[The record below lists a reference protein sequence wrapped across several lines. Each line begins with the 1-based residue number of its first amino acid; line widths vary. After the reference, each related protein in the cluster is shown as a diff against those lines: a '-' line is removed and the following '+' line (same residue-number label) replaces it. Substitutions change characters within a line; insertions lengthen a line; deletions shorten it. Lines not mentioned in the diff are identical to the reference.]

1 MSRLARWTVCVKGR
15 ALILLQGKS
24 GNHRS
29 RWKRMFRPR
38 GNHVAAAPTALQ
50 VPSPPF
56 LCPAFPS
63 PPEPENGA
71 LVINSAGFQAR
82 DRSGAEGCT
91 AAREDDFFTK
101 SFSASRTA
109 TALFVCSPDRCGIRL
124 LPETCRQKEKKMNAQ
139 KVVCNLR
146 RNQTD
151 SRSGK
156 HSAPVSS
163 FLPSW
168 RNVRNPKIEA
178 EIEGKRSNAGK
189 LTKGKGEDES

>member
-56 LCPAFPS
+56 FLYPAFPS

-124 LPETCRQKEKKMNAQ
+124 LPETCRQKEKKNERAE
-139 KVVCNLR
+139 
-146 RNQTD
+146 
-151 SRSGK
+151 SRL
-156 HSAPVSS
+156 
-163 FLPSW
+163 LPSSKPNRFAKRQAQRTCVFFPSELAIRTESKNRS
-168 RNVRNPKIEA
+168 RNR
-178 EIEGKRSNAGK
+178 R
-189 LTKGKGEDES
+189 